1 MQADKGAPLVVSGK
15 PVQIAKNHLT
25 LDSVECASSDID
37 CLIEPAVHLLVWRK
51 TSPPLLS

>member
-15 PVQIAKNHLT
+15 PVQIVKNHLT